1 MEDLKIFAWH
11 KPSGL
16 GHVINVSDLK
26 LEGVEELSN
35 HGVCD
40 LITHPII
47 RGEII
52 SAFGERECS
61 TSQYSAENFDVI
73 FYQEL

>member
-1 MEDLKIFAWH
+1 MKDLKIFAWH

-26 LEGVEELSN
+26 LEGVDELSN
-35 HGVCD
+35 YRKRKP
-40 LITHPII
+40 LITHPIV
-47 RGEII
+47 REEII
-52 SAFGERECS
+52 SAFGWRER
-61 TSQYSAENFDVI
+61 QYNAENFDVI